1 MWYNIIYQHIR
12 YSIQNNYS
20 RAKNDVEECSSYF
33 EEPIT
38 IPVNDIRTML
48 ICLCCPLEDT

>member
-1 MWYNIIYQHIR
+1 
-12 YSIQNNYS
+12 
-20 RAKNDVEECSSYF
+20 VEECSNYF
-33 EEPIT
+33 EEPIK